1 MINQNNQQ
9 LIEETLQ
16 LLELSSMEKD
26 EKNMWT
32 ILLPKLQ
39 KDEIE
44 KLKLALEKEAK
55 AMIDIYLKG
64 MEKAK

>member
-1 MINQNNQQ
+1 
-9 LIEETLQ
+9 
-16 LLELSSMEKD
+16 MEKD

-44 KLKLALEKEAK
+44 KLKTTLEKEAK